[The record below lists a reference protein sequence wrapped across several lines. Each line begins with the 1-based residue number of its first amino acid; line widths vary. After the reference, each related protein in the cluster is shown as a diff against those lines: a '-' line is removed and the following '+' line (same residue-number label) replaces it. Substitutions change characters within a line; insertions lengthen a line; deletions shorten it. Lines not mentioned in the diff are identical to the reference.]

1 MNLLSMAG
9 ILLAIIAI
17 FGANY
22 LEGGG
27 LEELLNLPALLI
39 VLGGTLAAVL
49 IQSSRQELSRAITLL
64 GAVLTKSEPNYRDG
78 INNVVSW
85 CVLARRKG
93 LLALEDQ
100 IAGQSD
106 SFVRNGLQ
114 MLVDGRSPEVI
125 RVTLETEMVSRENR
139 DLQAA
144 KVLESMGGYAPTMGI
159 VGAVLGLIH
168 VMSNLADPANLGAG
182 IATAFVATIY
192 GVATA
197 NLLFLPL
204 FYKIRAMIL
213 KRFYFQEMM
222 LEGLLSV
229 AEGQNPRI
237 IQLRL
242 QGYLEQES

>member
-1 MNLLSMAG
+1 MNLVSISG

-17 FGANY
+17 VGGNY
-22 LEGGG
+22 LAGGAVD
-27 LEELLNLPALLI
+27 ELLNIPALLI
-39 VLGGTLAAVL
+39 VVGGTFAAVF
-49 IQSSRQELSRAITLL
+49 IQSSQSELSRAMKLS
-64 GAVLTKSEPNYRDG
+64 GMVFGNNDFNYREG
-78 INNVVSW
+78 INSVVSW

-93 LLALEDQ
+93 LLALEDE
-100 IAGQSD
+100 ISTQSD

-114 MLVDGRSPEVI
+114 MLVDGRPAEII
-125 RVTLETEMVSRENR
+125 RSTLETELISRENR

-159 VGAVLGLIH
+159 IGAVLGLIH

-192 GVATA
+192 GVAIA

-204 FYKIRAMIL
+204 ASKIRSMVL
-213 KRFYFQEMM
+213 RRFYFQEMM
-222 LEGLLSV
+222 LEGLLSI

-242 QGYLEQES
+242 QGYLEQGA

>member
-1 MNLLSMAG
+1 MNLVSISG

-17 FGANY
+17 VGGNY
-22 LEGGG
+22 LAGGAFD
-27 LEELLNLPALLI
+27 ELLNIPALLI
-39 VLGGTLAAVL
+39 VVGGTFAAVFV
-49 IQSSRQELSRAITLL
+49 QSSPTELSRAITLS
-64 GAVLTKSEPNYRDG
+64 GSVFGHHDQNYREG
-78 INNVVSW
+78 INHIVSW
-85 CVLARRKG
+85 CVIARRKG
-93 LLALEDQ
+93 LLALEDEISKQ
-100 IAGQSD
+100 QD

-114 MLVDGRSPEVI
+114 MLVDGRTPDVI
-125 RVTLETEMVSRENR
+125 RSTLETELVSRENR

-159 VGAVLGLIH
+159 IGAVLGLIH
-168 VMSNLADPANLGAG
+168 VMSNLADPANLGSG

-192 GVATA
+192 GVAIA

-204 FYKIRAMIL
+204 ANKIRSMVL

-222 LEGLLSV
+222 LEGLLSI

-242 QGYLEQES
+242 QGYLEQGA

>member
-1 MNLLSMAG
+1 MNLIGVIG
-9 ILLAIIAI
+9 ICLAFIAI
-17 FGANY
+17 VGGNY
-22 LEGGG
+22 LAGGAFD
-27 LEELLNLPALLI
+27 ELLNIPALLI
-39 VLGGTLAAVL
+39 VVGGTFAAVF
-49 IQSSRQELSRAITLL
+49 IQSSTSELLRAMR
-64 GAVLTKSEPNYRDG
+64 LTGMAFGNNEFNYREG
-78 INNVVSW
+78 INSVVNW
-85 CVLARRKG
+85 CVIARRKG
-93 LLALEDQ
+93 LLALEDEIGDQ
-100 IAGQSD
+100 RD

-114 MLVDGRSPEVI
+114 MLVDGRSPDII
-125 RVTLETEMVSRENR
+125 RTTLETELISHENR

-159 VGAVLGLIH
+159 IGAVLGLIH

-192 GVATA
+192 GVAIA

-204 FYKIRAMIL
+204 ASKIRSMIL

-222 LEGLLSV
+222 LEGLLSI

-242 QGYLEQES
+242 QGYLEQGS

>member
-1 MNLLSMAG
+1 MNLVSISG

-17 FGANY
+17 VGGNY
-22 LEGGG
+22 LAGGAVD
-27 LEELLNLPALLI
+27 ELLNIPALLI
-39 VLGGTLAAVL
+39 VVGGTFAAVF
-49 IQSSRQELSRAITLL
+49 IQSSQSELSRAMKLS
-64 GAVLTKSEPNYRDG
+64 GMVFGNNDFNYREG
-78 INNVVSW
+78 INSVVSW

-93 LLALEDQ
+93 LLALEDE
-100 IAGQSD
+100 ISSQSD

-114 MLVDGRSPEVI
+114 MLVDGRPAEII
-125 RVTLETEMVSRENR
+125 RSTLETELISRENR

-159 VGAVLGLIH
+159 IGAVLGLIH

-192 GVATA
+192 GVAIA

-204 FYKIRAMIL
+204 ASKIRSMVL
-213 KRFYFQEMM
+213 RRFYFQEMM
-222 LEGLLSV
+222 LEGLLSI

-242 QGYLEQES
+242 QGYLEQGA